1 MRTGIVVV
9 GVALM
14 IFGIGLA
21 LFAYISGWFGGLYGV
36 LIVAGPLAV
45 VGLIV
50 LVIGLVTGR
59 RPRAMV
65 MPFPSAG
72 SGAICPRCGGGLPY
86 VAGSIRCPYC
96 GQKVMPMTSPPVAYP
111 SMPRAQPVP
120 QQPVF
125 TQTRS
130 HFCRFCGM
138 PLHPSSFF
146 CQHCGRNLTI

>member
-1 MRTGIVVV
+1 MRTGIA
-9 GVALM
+9 VAGIALL
-14 IFGIGLA
+14 IVGIGLA
-21 LFAYISGWFGGLYGV
+21 LSAHITGWFGGLYGV
-36 LIVAGPLAV
+36 LIFAGPLAV

-65 MPFPSAG
+65 MPYPSAG
-72 SGAICPRCGGGLPY
+72 SATICPRCGGGLPS

-96 GQKVMPMTSPPVAYP
+96 GGTVMPMASPLVAYP
-111 SMPRAQPVP
+111 SMPRARPVS

-130 HFCRFCGM
+130 HFCRFCGT
-138 PLHPSSFF
+138 PVHASSFF
-146 CQHCGRNLTI
+146 CQHCGKNLTT